1 MGEKLSILIGRRV
14 QNTYRQECLTPIV
27 KNVVHLYARVFNI
40 FGQGCSTPFYILISH
55 VLLDIRR
62 RDGWSSTVYPAGLL
76 SVVQVE
82 YYR

>member
-1 MGEKLSILIGRRV
+1 MV
-14 QNTYRQECLTPIV
+14 FNTYRQECLTPIV

-62 RDGWSSTVYPAGLL
+62 RDGWSSTVYSAGLL